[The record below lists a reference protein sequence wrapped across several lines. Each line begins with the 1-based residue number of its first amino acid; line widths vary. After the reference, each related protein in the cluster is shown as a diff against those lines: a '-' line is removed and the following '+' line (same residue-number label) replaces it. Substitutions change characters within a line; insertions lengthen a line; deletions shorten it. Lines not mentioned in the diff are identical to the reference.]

1 MTRSAQ
7 SDFDN
12 ASFRPDNK
20 LRLDR
25 EPPICFA
32 LYSSGKGLNMTDGV
46 KPNLAAELA
55 PTGRLRAAINF
66 GNSVLAQPDP
76 AGGTPRGVSAELA
89 RELARRLGVGIDY
102 FTFDAAGKVFEASKA
117 GLWDIAFL
125 AIDPV
130 RAAGIDFTA
139 PYVVI
144 EGIYLVPKD
153 SALHGVADVDREGV
167 RVAVAQGSAYDL
179 YLTRVLK
186 HAELVRQPSGP
197 EALEMFMRDRL
208 EAAAGVR
215 QPIVAF
221 AQSHPDTRVIPGR
234 FMAIEQAM
242 GTVKGREA
250 GVAYLRSFIEEM
262 KASGFVAQALEAS
275 GQGDASVA
283 PPA

>member
-1 MTRSAQ
+1 
-7 SDFDN
+7 
-12 ASFRPDNK
+12 
-20 LRLDR
+20 
-25 EPPICFA
+25 
-32 LYSSGKGLNMTDGV
+32 MTDGISSR
-46 KPNLAAELA
+46 LAEELA

-66 GNSVLAQPDP
+66 GNSVLAQQDP
-76 AGGTPRGVSAELA
+76 GGGPPRGVSAELA

-102 FTFDAAGKVFEASKA
+102 VTFDAAGKVVEAGKA

-125 AIDPV
+125 AVDPV

-144 EGIYLVPKD
+144 EGVYLVPRD
-153 SALHGVADVDREGV
+153 SKLHTATDVDRDGV

-179 YLTRVLK
+179 YLTRALK
-186 HAELVRQPSGP
+186 HAKLVRQPSGP
-197 EALEMFMRDRL
+197 EALEMFVRDRL

-215 QPIVAF
+215 QPIAAF
-221 AQSHPDTRVIPGR
+221 AQAHPDTRLIPGR

-242 GTVKGREA
+242 GTVKGRQA
-250 GVAYLRSFIEEM
+250 GITYLRSFIEEM
-262 KASGFVAQALEAS
+262 KASGFVARALEAS